1 METSDWWVGQ
11 PPMKD
16 VWRFAGIGSGAL
28 CVMTSGLCLMQQ
40 LPADSWDSLQL
51 VKICVLAIKILADV
65 VILWL

>member
-51 VKICVLAIKILADV
+51 VKIC
-65 VILWL
+65 